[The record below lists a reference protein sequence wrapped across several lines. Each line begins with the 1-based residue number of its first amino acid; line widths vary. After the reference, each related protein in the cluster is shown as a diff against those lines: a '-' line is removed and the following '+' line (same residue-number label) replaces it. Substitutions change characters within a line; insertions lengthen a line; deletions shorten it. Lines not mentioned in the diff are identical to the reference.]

1 MKNVVMGAMMSIII
15 ALITIIILTTD
26 DRIVRI
32 NEDNTALANALDE
45 SISIIDTD
53 KYSIS
58 DTSQLI
64 ADITEGLLMQIESD
78 SDITINVMD
87 ADRDRG
93 IVTIEAVQDFIKP
106 TGKSGQVAATRTI
119 ILEEKQP
126 EDTYDE
132 DNKIYNIHFL
142 TPEGDTYMNMG
153 VKNQEKLIIP
163 EAPEGNYWMYN
174 GTKIEPSDNII
185 VSSDMYIS
193 LSE

>member
-45 SISIIDTD
+45 SISIINTD

-87 ADRDRG
+87 ADRDKG

-153 VKNQEKLIIP
+153 VKNQEQLIIP

>member
-64 ADITEGLLMQIESD
+64 ADITQGLLMQIESD
-78 SDITINVMD
+78 SDITINLMD
-87 ADRDRG
+87 ADRDKG

-163 EAPEGNYWMYN
+163 EAPEGNHWMHN

>member
-45 SISIIDTD
+45 SISIINTD

-87 ADRDRG
+87 ADRDKG

-132 DNKIYNIHFL
+132 DNKIYNIYFL

-153 VKNQEKLIIP
+153 VKNQEQLIIP

>member
-64 ADITEGLLMQIESD
+64 ADIT
-78 SDITINVMD
+78 
-87 ADRDRG
+87 
-93 IVTIEAVQDFIKP
+93 
-106 TGKSGQVAATRTI
+106 
-119 ILEEKQP
+119 
-126 EDTYDE
+126 
-132 DNKIYNIHFL
+132 
-142 TPEGDTYMNMG
+142 
-153 VKNQEKLIIP
+153 
-163 EAPEGNYWMYN
+163 
-174 GTKIEPSDNII
+174 
-185 VSSDMYIS
+185 
-193 LSE
+193 

>member
-64 ADITEGLLMQIESD
+64 ADITQGLLMQIESD

-87 ADRDRG
+87 ADRDKG

-153 VKNQEKLIIP
+153 VKNQEQLIIP

>member
-64 ADITEGLLMQIESD
+64 ADITQGLLMQIESD

-87 ADRDRG
+87 ADRDKG

-163 EAPEGNYWMYN
+163 EAPERNYWMYN

>member
-64 ADITEGLLMQIESD
+64 ADITQGLLMQIESD

-87 ADRDRG
+87 ADRDKG

-106 TGKSGQVAATRTI
+106 TGKSGQV
-119 ILEEKQP
+119 ILP
-126 EDTYDE
+126 
-132 DNKIYNIHFL
+132 
-142 TPEGDTYMNMG
+142 
-153 VKNQEKLIIP
+153 V
-163 EAPEGNYWMYN
+163 
-174 GTKIEPSDNII
+174 
-185 VSSDMYIS
+185 VSSYKFSTDVV
-193 LSE
+193 LSSFNIFLIYTLSGCSFNALSVT

>member
-45 SISIIDTD
+45 SISAIDTD
-53 KYSIS
+53 KYSIA

-64 ADITEGLLMQIESD
+64 ADITQGLLMQVESD
-78 SDITINVMD
+78 SDITVNVMD
-87 ADRDRG
+87 ADRDKG
-93 IVTIEAVQDFIKP
+93 IVTIEAVQDFKKP
-106 TGKSGQVAATRTI
+106 TGKSGQVVATRTI

-126 EDTYDE
+126 EDTYEE

-142 TPEGDTYMNMG
+142 TPEGDTYMKLG
-153 VKNQEKLIIP
+153 VKNQEQLIIP
-163 EAPEGNYWMYN
+163 EAPEGSYWVYN
-174 GTKIEPSDNII
+174 GTKIEQSDNII
-185 VSSDMYIS
+185 VSSDMDIS
-193 LSE
+193 LSK

>member
-64 ADITEGLLMQIESD
+64 ADITQGLLM
-78 SDITINVMD
+78 
-87 ADRDRG
+87 
-93 IVTIEAVQDFIKP
+93 
-106 TGKSGQVAATRTI
+106 
-119 ILEEKQP
+119 L
-126 EDTYDE
+126 
-132 DNKIYNIHFL
+132 L
-142 TPEGDTYMNMG
+142 
-153 VKNQEKLIIP
+153 L
-163 EAPEGNYWMYN
+163 
-174 GTKIEPSDNII
+174 
-185 VSSDMYIS
+185 
-193 LSE
+193 LS

>member
-64 ADITEGLLMQIESD
+64 ADITQGLLMQIESD
-78 SDITINVMD
+78 SDITINLMD
-87 ADRDRG
+87 
-93 IVTIEAVQDFIKP
+93 QDFIKP